1 MSRHRGFAGISLRQS
16 GMARDLV
23 PAAVGGLAALGTTL
37 GIRAAVDPTDAN
49 STKLFV
55 WAPAIGAGVAL
66 LASGVIYMMGGSGP
80 ATAAGLVGGLTSL
93 GVFASDMVVGKKVGA
108 AAAFASQYNPNPALH
123 GLANLAAVVPEY
135 SRQIAGI
142 LWEKPGMAG
151 LGRNEQQSG
160 EKVVLQG
167 VSPSAFGTKSFAA
180 S

>member
-1 MSRHRGFAGISLRQS
+1 
-16 GMARDLV
+16 MARDLV

-55 WAPAIGAGVAL
+55 WAPAIGAGVSL
-66 LASGVIYMMGGSGP
+66 LAAGVVYMMGGSGP
-80 ATAAGLVGGLTSL
+80 AAATGLVGGLASL

-108 AAAFASQYNPNPALH
+108 SAAFAAQYNPNPALH

-142 LWEKPGMAG
+142 LWEKPGMSG

-167 VSPSAFGTKSFAA
+167 TVPGAFGTKSFA